1 MITDSFRKMYH
12 DKEHPKKSANRKNE
26 FLKWNISV
34 NILSLQLFLSF
45 VKKFLFFFKI
55 LD

>member
-26 FLKWNISV
+26 FLKRNISV
-34 NILSLQLFLSF
+34 NILSLQLFPSL
-45 VKKFLFFFKI
+45 VKDFFLFF
-55 LD
+55 